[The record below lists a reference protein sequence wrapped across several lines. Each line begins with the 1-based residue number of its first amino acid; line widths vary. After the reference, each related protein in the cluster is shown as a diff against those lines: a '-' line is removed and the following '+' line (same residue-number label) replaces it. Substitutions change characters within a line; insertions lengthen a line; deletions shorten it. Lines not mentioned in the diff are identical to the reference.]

1 MGTAAASE
9 SGRPTGSAFSIC
21 FLWILHCLRTA
32 LLACCKTRGS
42 GCADGSGCIWL
53 SARICCPMLAAQQ
66 AQPRDYNVL
75 PPEREEAAPH
85 GAPAANPRGASS
97 PLCQMQICLWEVFF

>member
-1 MGTAAASE
+1 
-9 SGRPTGSAFSIC
+9 
-21 FLWILHCLRTA
+21 
-32 LLACCKTRGS
+32 
-42 GCADGSGCIWL
+42 
-53 SARICCPMLAAQQ
+53 MLAAQQ
-66 AQPRDYNVL
+66 AQPRDYNATAPRGHLWILGGSRFSDGKMWKAMPFRVPYCFCSAMFRPSPTSEVL